1 MGVTVLLLIAGLV
14 LVLLGA
20 NYLVDGA
27 STIAK
32 RFGLSD
38 MIIGMTIVAIGTS
51 APEMVVSFI
60 AAAQGNA
67 DIAVGNVVG
76 SNICNILLI
85 LGISS
90 VIRPL
95 KVTTDNLA
103 KDIPFMILS
112 TTALVAMAFDA
123 QINEKAFI
131 TEFTNNHINRTDG
144 IILLLFF
151 AVFLF
156 YSFFSAKQNA
166 ITSATSVMPEEGDID
181 AKKVHIKSVDS
192 KSAGSNDSDSVKEGK
207 KAGKF
212 NILGICKTSLLLSVL
227 GVFGGLAMLIYGG
240 DLFIDNAKLL
250 ASSLGVS
257 DVIIAATVVAI
268 GTSLPELATSIVA
281 AAKNNLGLAL
291 GNVVGSNIFNIFL
304 ILGGSA
310 VITPLSL
317 QNVHFNHFVVLTL
330 SSILLLFFCGTKK
343 KLQRVEGIIFLLIYV
358 TYIVDTI
365 NNG

>member
-1 MGVTVLLLIAGLV
+1 MGVTILLLIAGLV

-60 AAAQGNA
+60 GAAQGSA
-67 DIAVGNVVG
+67 DIAVGNIVG

-85 LGISS
+85 LGVSS

-103 KDIPFMILS
+103 KDIPFLILS
-112 TTALVAMAFDA
+112 TAALVAMAFDA
-123 QINEKAFI
+123 QINNGAFI

-156 YSFFSAKQNA
+156 YSFFSAK
-166 ITSATSVMPEEGDID
+166 SGATALQLEQAAQESVEEEKEQES
-181 AKKVHIKSVDS
+181 KKKH
-192 KSAGSNDSDSVKEGK
+192 
-207 KAGKF
+207 KF
-212 NILGICKTSLLLSVL
+212 NLLGICKTSILLSVI
-227 GVFGGLAMLIYGG
+227 GVLGGLAMLIYGG
-240 DLFIDNAKLL
+240 DLFVSNAKQV
-250 ASSLGVS
+250 ASALGVS
-257 DVIIAATVVAI
+257 DVVIAATVVAI
-268 GTSLPELATSIVA
+268 GTSLPEFATSIVA

-317 QNVHFNHFVVLTL
+317 SNLHFNHFVVLAL
-330 SSILLLFFCGTKK
+330 SSLLLLFFCSTKK
-343 KLQRVEGIIFLLIYV
+343 KLQRVEGAIFLLIYI
-358 TYIVDTI
+358 TYVVNMI